1 MYISGRNTVGLSL
14 TIPSADIRYNIGKYN
29 NRILEFFNN
38 FFKDL
43 KERIGK
49 ESEKSQYPSIIN
61 EQKIKEADIAFMY
74 SFNINQIFQKVDE
87 LAIIL
92 KKQSLFKKEFFDF
105 LEIQQITEY
114 TLKNQEYTKPNIDQ
128 IKFVKKLFEEFGDL
142 INYKIN
148 LFEGITDPKKIEEK
162 TESKYQQKY
171 TSFQNVLFKYI
182 EQFYLEIYTPSGK
195 HEKTIDNLYAIMKE

>member
-61 EQKIKEADIAFMY
+61 
-74 SFNINQIFQKVDE
+74 
-87 LAIIL
+87 
-92 KKQSLFKKEFFDF
+92 
-105 LEIQQITEY
+105 
-114 TLKNQEYTKPNIDQ
+114 
-128 IKFVKKLFEEFGDL
+128 
-142 INYKIN
+142 
-148 LFEGITDPKKIEEK
+148 
-162 TESKYQQKY
+162 
-171 TSFQNVLFKYI
+171 
-182 EQFYLEIYTPSGK
+182 
-195 HEKTIDNLYAIMKE
+195 